1 MEHKIVMAGFGGQ
14 GIMVMGRLLAYAAM
28 EEGKNV
34 SWIPSYGVE
43 QRGGTANCSVVVADE
58 IIAAPIVAEPAY
70 AIIMNRPSLD
80 KFEPKMA
87 KDGILIVNTSIV
99 DRDVQRKDVDVLS
112 LACND
117 IALELGDVRYANM
130 VALGAFCKKTGIIK
144 LETLKE
150 SLKKVLSARRQN
162 LVEINQK
169 ALEKGYEL
177 G

>member
-58 IIAAPIVAEPAY
+58 IIAAPIVSEPAY

-87 KDGILIVNTSIV
+87 EGGQLIINTSIV
-99 DRDVQRKDVDVLS
+99 DREVQRKDLDVLA

-117 IALELGDVRYANM
+117 IALKLGDIRYANM
-130 VALGAFCKKTGIIK
+130 VALGAFCKKTGVVK

>member
-99 DRDVQRKDVDVLS
+99 DRDVQRQDVDVLS

>member
-1 MEHKIVMAGFGGQ
+1 
-14 GIMVMGRLLAYAAM
+14 MVMGRLLAYAAM

-87 KDGILIVNTSIV
+87 EGGQLIINTSIV
-99 DRDVQRKDVDVLS
+99 DREVQRKDLDVLA

-117 IALELGDVRYANM
+117 IALELGDIRYANM
-130 VALGAFCKKTGIIK
+130 VALGAFCKKTGVVK
-144 LETLKE
+144 LGTLKE

>member
-87 KDGILIVNTSIV
+87 EGGQLIINTSIV
-99 DRDVQRKDVDVLS
+99 DREVQRKDLDVLA

-117 IALELGDVRYANM
+117 IALELGDIRYANM
-130 VALGAFCKKTGIIK
+130 VALGAFCKKTGVVK

>member
-1 MEHKIVMAGFGGQ
+1 
-14 GIMVMGRLLAYAAM
+14 MVMGRLLAYAAM

-87 KDGILIVNTSIV
+87 RDGVLIVNTSIV
-99 DRDVQRKDVDVLS
+99 DRDVQRKDVDVLP

>member
-1 MEHKIVMAGFGGQ
+1 M
-14 GIMVMGRLLAYAAM
+14 
-28 EEGKNV
+28 
-34 SWIPSYGVE
+34 E

>member
-1 MEHKIVMAGFGGQ
+1 
-14 GIMVMGRLLAYAAM
+14 MVMGRLLAYAAM

-58 IIAAPIVAEPAY
+58 IIAAPIVSEPAY

-87 KDGILIVNTSIV
+87 EGGQLIVNTSIV
-99 DRDVQRKDVDVLS
+99 DREVKRKDLDVLA

-117 IALELGDVRYANM
+117 IALKLGDIRYANM
-130 VALGAFCKKTGIIK
+130 VALGAFCKKTGVVK

>member
-58 IIAAPIVAEPAY
+58 IIAAPIVSEPTY

-87 KDGILIVNTSIV
+87 EGGILIVNTSIV
-99 DRDVQRKDVDVLS
+99 DRDVQRKDLDVLT

-117 IALELGDVRYANM
+117 IALDLGDVRYANM
-130 VALGAFCKKTGIIK
+130 VALGAFCKKTGIIELK
-144 LETLKE
+144 TLKE
-150 SLKKVLSARRQN
+150 SLRKVLSARRQN

>member
-1 MEHKIVMAGFGGQ
+1 MEHKIILAGFGGQ

-28 EEGKNV
+28 HEGKNV

-43 QRGGTANCSVVVADE
+43 QRGGTANCSVVISDE

-70 AIIMNRPSLD
+70 SIIMNRPSLD

-87 KDGILIVNTSIV
+87 PKGVILVNTSIV
-99 DRDVQRKDVDVLS
+99 DRDVERKDLDVVN

-117 IALELGDVRYANM
+117 EALELGDIRYANM
-130 VALGAFCKKTGIIK
+130 IALGAFCKKTGIIK
-144 LETLKE
+144 LETLKK
-150 SLKKVLSARRQN
+150 SLKNVLSARRQN

-169 ALEKGYEL
+169 ALEKGYQL
-177 G
+177 V

>member
-1 MEHKIVMAGFGGQ
+1 
-14 GIMVMGRLLAYAAM
+14 MVMGRLLAYAAM

-80 KFEPKMA
+80 KFESKMA
-87 KDGILIVNTSIV
+87 RDGILIVNTSIV
-99 DRDVQRKDVDVLS
+99 DRDVQRQDVDVLP